1 MPRVVSWRFVFL
13 FGESNVGAPR
23 TQRTVSFDDLPPSG
37 SGQCALNCC
46 HVVGLQ
52 GEVVPV
58 VLPGSDGER
67 ARPRAGVHPDAFIE
81 INERLHEPAL
91 PDSERQALF
100 AATRYLSLIL
110 KVELTKAS

>member
-1 MPRVVSWRFVFL
+1 MPRVVSWRFAFL

-46 HVVGLQ
+46 HAVGLQ

-67 ARPRAGVHPDAFIE
+67 ARPRAGVHPG
-81 INERLHEPAL
+81 RLH
-91 PDSERQALF
+91 RNQ
-100 AATRYLSLIL
+100 
-110 KVELTKAS
+110 